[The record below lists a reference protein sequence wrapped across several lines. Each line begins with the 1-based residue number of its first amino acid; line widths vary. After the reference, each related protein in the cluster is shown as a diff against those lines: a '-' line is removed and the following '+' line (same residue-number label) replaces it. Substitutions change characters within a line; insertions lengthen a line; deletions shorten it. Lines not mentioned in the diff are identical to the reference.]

1 MRLILIVFAFLFSL
15 NLIHAQF
22 FEVEKI
28 KDAGDDDKRLNLIIL
43 SEGYQANEFEKFKV
57 DAESI
62 VSDMFS
68 QSPFLEYTNYFNVHI
83 IKVPSNE
90 SGADHPGTGTDVTE
104 PHNIPVTSV
113 DTYFNATF
121 DAFGYHR
128 FLYYGIDYP
137 DAAVAEAK
145 INAVLASNF
154 PTYDQALLLVNSS
167 EYGGTGGEFPISST
181 GPWANE
187 LAIHELGHS
196 MFQLKDEYIVPDV
209 FYAEAIN
216 MTQENNTSQVK
227 WKNWIDKNGIDVYQ
241 YGTTGV
247 SATWYRPHQRCKMRY
262 LGDPFC
268 SVCKEGMVE
277 KIHDLISPIASYTPN
292 NSAVNGPD
300 FPLGFEVDLI
310 KPEPNTLINT
320 WTLNGNNFNN
330 NVDVVSILESDVVVG
345 SNTLTVSIEDDTN
358 FLDIDNHSM
367 GSHVY
372 TIEWIINY
380 STLGIENIDSK
391 TNKYNMSLYPNP
403 ANDIL
408 NLKFESEIPKNLSVQ
423 IISMDGKSV
432 KSIEINRFG
441 NTQMNISNLSTGIY
455 LTNFYSGNTLISS
468 KRLVKN

>member
-1 MRLILIVFAFLFSL
+1 MKYILKVFIFVFS
-15 NLIHAQF
+15 IHFSDAQV

-28 KDAGDDDKRLNLIIL
+28 KDAGDNDKRLNLVIL
-43 SEGYQANEFEKFKV
+43 SEGYQNTEFEKFKV

-68 QSPFLEYTNYFNVHI
+68 QSPFLEYADYFNVHI

-104 PHNIPVTSV
+104 PHNIPVTTV

-137 DAAVAEAK
+137 DAAAAETK
-145 INAVLASNF
+145 INAVLAANF
-154 PTYDQALLLVNSS
+154 PAYDQALILVNTS

-181 GPWANE
+181 GPLANE

-196 MFQLKDEYIVPDV
+196 LFNLKDEYLLPDV

-216 MTQENNTSQVK
+216 MTQENNTSLVK
-227 WKNWIDKNGIDVYQ
+227 WKNWINKNGVNVYQ

-247 SATWYRPHQRCKMRY
+247 PSTWYRPHQRCKMRY

-277 KIHDLISPIASYTPN
+277 KIHDLISPIESYAPN
-292 NSAVNGPD
+292 NNTVDDPD

-330 NVDVVSILESDVVVG
+330 NVDNISVLESDLVIG

-358 FLDIDNHSM
+358 FLDIDNHNI

-391 TNKYNMSLYPNP
+391 SNKYNMSLYPNP
-403 ANDIL
+403 ANNIL
-408 NLKFESEIPKNLSVQ
+408 NLKFESEIRQNLSVQ
-423 IISMDGKSV
+423 IISMDGKEI
-432 KSIEINRFG
+432 KAISIQG
-441 NTQMNISNLSTGIY
+441 PNTNQIDISDLSTGIY
-455 LTNFYSGNTLISS
+455 ITNFYSGNSLISS